1 MESNNQIK
9 SQQQKIA
16 RLEKEVALER
26 LRQRRADTRRKIE
39 WGGLVVKSAMSGH
52 NKSIILGA
60 LIHAMRLIE
69 NDQKQLELFESIG
82 DTAFLEG

>member
-69 NDQKQLELFESIG
+69 NDQKKL
-82 DTAFLEG
+82 

>member
-16 RLEKEVALER
+16 RLEKDIAVER

-39 WGGLVVKSAMSGH
+39 WGGLVVKSAMNGH

-60 LIHAMRLIE
+60 LIHAMRLIKD
-69 NDQKQLELFESIG
+69 DQKQLELFEEIG
-82 DTAFLEG
+82 DTAFLDN